1 MSRGRGGAA
10 AAAAD
15 AAVLL
20 YGVIDVLSQCIFGV
34 LLLRKAPPVLADW
47 DTEYAAQAKG
57 LTAGAVNGGGG
68 GQGLDPN
75 DDL

>member
-1 MSRGRGGAA
+1 MPPP
-10 AAAAD
+10 D

-20 YGVIDVLSQCIFGV
+20 YGILDVVSQCIFGL

-47 DTEYAAQAKG
+47 DIEYAAQAKG
-57 LTAGAVNGGGG
+57 LTAGAVDGGAA
-68 GQGLDPN
+68 GLGIDPN